1 MGEEVKTDV
10 GSAAERDQ
18 AAEHRQQEIQKAT
31 VGEEVEGGHMQAIHT
46 CSQTDHSRTG
56 MVQV

>member
-18 AAEHRQQEIQKAT
+18 AAERRQHEIQKAT
-31 VGEEVEGGHMQAIHT
+31 VGEEVEGGHIQAIHT
-46 CSQTDHSRTG
+46 CSQTDHSRTW